1 MFDYVYPDEI
11 ESARLIT
18 QKLTESHILPWA
30 DFFKDK
36 EAIEYFPS
44 YDGTDLER
52 SKSWMER
59 QLMRYT
65 ENRYGMQALLDKKS
79 NEFIG
84 QCGLLAQEVDG
95 IAELEVGYHIFK
107 RHWGQGYA
115 PEAARLFINFAFE
128 NNLSDSII
136 SIIHVNN
143 LRSQRVA
150 DKNGLTR
157 EKQTKW
163 LDLDVYIYRINK
175 DNWSN
180 Y

>member
-1 MFDYVYPDEI
+1 MEPYIYPDGL
-11 ESARLIT
+11 ESPRLIT
-18 QKLTESHILPWA
+18 QKLTENHILPWA

-36 EAIEYFPS
+36 EAIEYFPLF
-44 YDGTDLER
+44 DGTDLER

-65 ENRYGMQALLDKKS
+65 ENHYGMQALVDKKS

-95 IAELEVGYHIFK
+95 INELEVGYHIFK

-128 NNLSDSII
+128 NDLTDSMI

-163 LDLDVYIYRINK
+163 LDLDVYIYRVNK
-175 DNWSN
+175 RNWN
-180 Y
+180 N

>member
-1 MFDYVYPDEI
+1 MEPYIYPDGL
-11 ESARLIT
+11 ESPRLIT
-18 QKLTESHILPWA
+18 QKLTESYILPWA

-36 EAIEYFPS
+36 EAIEYFPLF
-44 YDGTDLER
+44 DGTDLER
-52 SKSWMER
+52 SKSWIER

-65 ENRYGMQALLDKKS
+65 ENRYGMQALVDKKS

-95 IAELEVGYHIFK
+95 INELEVGYHIFK

-128 NNLSDSII
+128 NNLTDSII
-136 SIIHVNN
+136 SIIHINN
-143 LRSQRVA
+143 LRSQKVA

-157 EKQTKW
+157 DKQTKW

-175 DNWSN
+175 NNWRN